1 MATLWMAATRKAF
14 ALVLSAKRK
23 GNEFATG
30 NATACQLSQCF
41 TPSQSYNNHS
51 LSMAFAAYYPLDN
64 KIEVMSAQ
72 ATMAEIPFIIEAAT
86 TQLMNPSTVLLR

>member
-1 MATLWMAATRKAF
+1 
-14 ALVLSAKRK
+14 
-23 GNEFATG
+23 
-30 NATACQLSQCF
+30 
-41 TPSQSYNNHS
+41 
-51 LSMAFAAYYPLDN
+51 MAFAAYYPLDN